1 MKCPRCGVEN
11 PVGDYCGSCGQGLT
25 ASVQTTPEMLI
36 KQKRESRRRTI
47 KIIAIVVVAVAISIF
62 ILSFAPILSE
72 KVVVTIHSDRPYNE
86 VHYFII
92 INGDIKAEGDIVP
105 GGSDIVSFTFN
116 YPIINEGKTVIVSV
130 ISSDDLYGAFY
141 GGFVHIELQDGST
154 QSVIIS
160 F

>member
-1 MKCPRCGVEN
+1 MICPKCGVEN

-25 ASVQTTPEMLI
+25 ASIQTTPEMLI
-36 KQKRESRRRTI
+36 KQKGESRRKTI
-47 KIIAIVVVAVAISIF
+47 KVIAIIVVAVAISIF
-62 ILSFAPILSE
+62 ILSFAPIMSE
-72 KVVVTIHSDRPYNE
+72 KVVVTINSDGPYNV

-105 GGSDIVSFTFN
+105 GGSDIASFTFN

-130 ISSDDLYGAFY
+130 VATDANY

-154 QSVIIS
+154 QSIIMS